1 MGGARAA
8 NPGRCV
14 GLTYALP
21 SKDSW
26 RTLIAMR
33 SNTDAERPKNVL
45 IRRGRMAPS
54 FCLIATWTWLMVSA
68 GSSGGI
74 AMPGAGG
81 PVELIIAVV
90 VVVGLLWIAKRLLT

>member
-1 MGGARAA
+1 
-8 NPGRCV
+8 
-14 GLTYALP
+14 
-21 SKDSW
+21 
-26 RTLIAMR
+26 
-33 SNTDAERPKNVL
+33 
-45 IRRGRMAPS
+45 
-54 FCLIATWTWLMVSA
+54 MVSA